1 MFLYPVQRQMTRK
14 VLYDGGVIRRKLLF
28 EHPRDGGENPGRTKS
43 ALKCMVMLKS
53 GLNER

>member
-1 MFLYPVQRQMTRK
+1 MTRK
-14 VLYDGGVIRRKLLF
+14 VQYDGGVIRRKLLF